1 MEMALK
7 TGVVSTTDMVAEGK
21 IAAAV
26 VLSIVGAG
34 LLAWFAYKCFI
45 EEDDEEEKAGK
56 ESDHARV

>member
-1 MEMALK
+1 
-7 TGVVSTTDMVAEGK
+7 MVAEGK